1 MDMQDQLKNL
11 KEAYYAGVLKVREK
25 DTWVEYQ
32 SMKEMRI
39 AISELQDEIS
49 NTKPKGTRRAIVR
62 RMF

>member
-1 MDMQDQLKNL
+1 MEMQDQLKNL
-11 KEAYYAGVLKVREK
+11 KDAYYAGVLKVREK

-39 AISELQDEIS
+39 AISELQNEIN
-49 NTKPKGTRRAIVR
+49 NTRPTGTKRAIVR

>member
-1 MDMQDQLKNL
+1 MTTAEQLKTL

-32 SMKEMRI
+32 NMKDMRI
-39 AISELQDEIS
+39 AIQELEQEIS
-49 NTKPKGTRRAIVR
+49 NSRPKGTRKAIVR